1 MEVKTSPSAQRSAVP
16 TPTQQKKTPAAA
28 LFEKYATVRLQPFLP
43 LQIHQP
49 ASLFLFSLERA
60 PASRIAWCP
69 TPPKR
74 PRTFSLP
81 LSNTRYRT
89 VRGILLPLCR
99 IFLVPPDTKRSVGT
113 L

>member
-28 LFEKYATVRLQPFLP
+28 LFEKYAMVRLQPFPRMPSIPLP
-43 LQIHQP
+43 V
-49 ASLFLFSLERA
+49 LFVFGA
-60 PASRIAWCP
+60 GPVSRIVWS
-69 TPPKR
+69 PPPAPPQW

-81 LSNTRYRT
+81 PSNTRYRT